1 MNLFK
6 QCTYFL
12 AGLALLEMT
21 FSTAIAKADD
31 RNITPEEMEKIVQT
45 LKSIDCTTYG
55 EAEYET
61 TKNQFEIDNVVCNGG
76 QTYEIYLDQNYRVI
90 KKELD
95 N

>member
-31 RNITPEEMEKIVQT
+31 RNITPEEREKIVQT
-45 LKSIDCTTYG
+45 LKSIDCTSFG

-61 TKNQFEIDNVVCNGG
+61 TKNQFEIDNVVCASG
-76 QTYEIYLDQNYRVI
+76 QKYEIYLDQNYRVL
-90 KKELD
+90 KKELND
-95 N
+95 